1 MVTVTVTTGA
11 IIIHDTPQPRQLF
24 LDSAWR
30 TGERAISPVRRPF
43 GGLAVLKD
51 TYAVLIAP
59 SGVRNTS
66 YRPPDNADQLP
77 TAQLEQINREIKTAN
92 FIIQSLSHSAQQR
105 SQVTQTFSEDRVF
118 FFGHTVD
125 TLQVDAML
133 LENQTFQWLQ
143 EWYLNYKESVS
154 GSASTAAKL
163 DGQVELR
170 CEDRVYSG
178 FVTDMS
184 FVRNAQDRHGVQ
196 LRFTMLVA
204 EVEFTR
210 ELSRKGLKLGGD
222 LDAQANAYNALNARL
237 SALRRSTVRVFN
249 RSAAKAAAEAAEQT
263 GTDRSAAA
271 VAAGK
276 AQAGARALTEAE
288 VLALSTTEITAAFEA
303 KPRVTE
309 VSLREAYPT
318 EFTTAASPTAL
329 VLQQPGA
336 DPIATLLRD
345 KVQGPAT
352 VDREKKVKDLVD
364 KIIDDAEK
372 AKKATAGQEAA
383 ERKRAETPTYVS
395 SSAIGIGAR
404 LGYLAL
410 SAGIAT
416 VAAGASAIVR
426 EATTASS
433 AGDINGGAIRN
444 NTEATLAAPFVDP
457 VAQIK
462 DYFTRANNYVNP
474 QS

>member
-11 IIIHDTPQPRQLF
+11 IIISETQQPRQLF
-24 LDSAWR
+24 LDSAR
-30 TGERAISPVRRPF
+30 RDAELATIVRRPF

-51 TYAVLIAP
+51 TYAVLSAP
-59 SGVRNTS
+59 HSLRNTNYEDPKS
-66 YRPPDNADQLP
+66 KPA
-77 TAQLEQINREIKTAN
+77 TAN

-210 ELSRKGLKLGGD
+210 ELSRKGRKLGGN
-222 LDAQANAYNALNARL
+222 LDAQAKAYNALNARL
-237 SALRRSTVRVFN
+237 SALRRSTVRALN
-249 RSAAKAAAEAAEQT
+249 
-263 GTDRSAAA
+263 GP
-271 VAAGK
+271 
-276 AQAGARALTEAE
+276 ARALTEAE
-288 VLALSTTEITAAFEA
+288 VLALSTAEITAVQAA
-303 KPRVTE
+303 KPKVTE

-318 EFTTAASPTAL
+318 EFTTAASPTTL

-336 DPIATLLRD
+336 DFIANKIRD
-345 KVQGPAT
+345 EVQGPAT
-352 VDREKKVKDLVD
+352 VNRDNRIKSTVKLIVTLANDTEKR
-364 KIIDDAEK
+364 
-372 AKKATAGQEAA
+372 TARQEAA
-383 ERKRAETPTYVS
+383 ERKQAETPTYVS

-410 SAGIAT
+410 SAGIAA
-416 VAAGASAIVR
+416 VAAGASATVR

-433 AGDINGGAIRN
+433 AGDIDRDAIGA

>member
-1 MVTVTVTTGA
+1 MVTVTVTSEGITISEATATDLSADAAQIGRQR
-11 IIIHDTPQPRQLF
+11 TPT
-24 LDSAWR
+24 S
-30 TGERAISPVRRPF
+30 VRRPF

-51 TYAVLIAP
+51 TYAVLSAP
-59 SGVRNTS
+59 HSLRNTNYEGS
-66 YRPPDNADQLP
+66 NPA
-77 TAQLEQINREIKTAN
+77 TAN

-204 EVEFTR
+204 KVEFTR
-210 ELSRKGLKLGGD
+210 KLSRKGLKLGGD
-222 LDAQANAYNALNARL
+222 LGAQAKAYNALNARL

-249 RSAAKAAAEAAEQT
+249 ERAASSVEEAAKQTEANSFNSFNA
-263 GTDRSAAA
+263 G

-303 KPRVTE
+303 KPKVTE

-329 VLQQPGA
+329 VLRQPGA
-336 DPIATLLRD
+336 TSIAEDVRGA
-345 KVQGPAT
+345 VQGPAT
-352 VDREKKVKDLVD
+352 VNREKKVKELVD
-364 KIIDDAEK
+364 KIINDAK
-372 AKKATAGQEAA
+372 AAEEATKKQEAA
-383 ERKRAETPTYVS
+383 ERKQAETPTYVS

-404 LGYLAL
+404 LGYLTL
-410 SAGIAT
+410 SLVNAA
-416 VAAGASAIVR
+416 VAAGASAAVR

-433 AGDINGGAIRN
+433 AGDIDGGAIRN

>member
-1 MVTVTVTTGA
+1 MVTVTVTSEGIT
-11 IIIHDTPQPRQLF
+11 INDPPRRRRL
-24 LDSAWR
+24 LDMTSR
-30 TGERAISPVRRPF
+30 DGELATVVRRPF

-51 TYAVLIAP
+51 TYAVLSAP
-59 SGVRNTS
+59 HSLRNTNYEDPKS
-66 YRPPDNADQLP
+66 KPA
-77 TAQLEQINREIKTAN
+77 TAN

-143 EWYLNYKESVS
+143 EWYVNYKESVS
-154 GSASTAAKL
+154 GSASTAAEL

-210 ELSRKGLKLGGD
+210 KLSRKGRKLGGN
-222 LDAQANAYNALNARL
+222 LDAQAKAYNELNARL

-249 RSAAKAAAEAAEQT
+249 QKAAGRAADAAEQT
-263 GTDRSAAA
+263 GANAFKQL
-271 VAAGK
+271 AAGIAAGN

-288 VLALSTTEITAAFEA
+288 VLALSKTEITAVQAA
-303 KPRVTE
+303 KPEVTE
-309 VSLREAYPT
+309 VSLRDAYPT
-318 EFTTAASPTAL
+318 EFTTAVSPTAL
-329 VLQQPGA
+329 VLQQPDA
-336 DPIATLLRD
+336 TPIANKIRD
-345 KVQGPAT
+345 EVQGPAA
-352 VDREKKVKDLVD
+352 VGRESRVKELV
-364 KIIDDAEK
+364 KQIIDDAEK
-372 AKKATAGQEAA
+372 AKEATKKQEAA
-383 ERKRAETPTYVS
+383 ERKEAETPTYVS

-410 SAGIAT
+410 SAGIAA
-416 VAAGASAIVR
+416 VAAGASAVVR

-433 AGDINGGAIRN
+433 AGDINGDAIRN